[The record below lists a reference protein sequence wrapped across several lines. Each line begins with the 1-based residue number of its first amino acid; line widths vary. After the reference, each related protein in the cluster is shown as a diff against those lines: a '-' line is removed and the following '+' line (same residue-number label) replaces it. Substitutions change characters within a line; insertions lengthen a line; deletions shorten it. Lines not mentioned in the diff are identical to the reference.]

1 MAAQA
6 LTGAYQRD
14 RHRLVERLQ
23 ASGIEDL
30 AILHAFASVPRH
42 RFVPEAVRHR
52 AYANAALP
60 IGHGQTISRPG
71 VHALH
76 LVLCELGGD
85 ERVLEIGTGSGFQT
99 ALLSLLAG
107 EIYSVERIPE
117 LAESA
122 RRALGESGVD
132 GVHLAIGDGSGGWP
146 EAAPFDVILIGAAAP
161 EPPAHLYPQLA
172 PGGRLL
178 VPVGDPENQ
187 ELVRVRAQEGSFNV
201 ETIDNA
207 RFVPLIGE
215 RGW

>member
-1 MAAQA
+1 MAARA

-42 RFVPEAVRHR
+42 RFLPEAVRHR
-52 AYANAALP
+52 AYTNAALP

-76 LVLCELGGD
+76 LALCELGGD

-107 EIYSVERIPE
+107 EVYSIERIPE
-117 LAESA
+117 LAEAA
-122 RRALGESGVD
+122 RQALQETD
-132 GVHLAIGDGSGGWP
+132 AEGVHLLIGDGSGGWP

-172 PGGRLL
+172 PGGRLI
-178 VPVGDPENQ
+178 VPVGDAEHQ
-187 ELVRVRAQEGSFNV
+187 ALVRVRARQGTFDV
-201 ETIDNA
+201 ETIDRA
-207 RFVPLIGE
+207 RFVPLIGA

>member
-1 MAAQA
+1 MATRA
-6 LTGAYQRD
+6 LIGAYQRD

-23 ASGIEDL
+23 SSGIEDL
-30 AILHAFASVPRH
+30 AILHAFASIPRH
-42 RFVPEAVRHR
+42 CFVPEAVRHR
-52 AYANAALP
+52 AYDDDALP

-76 LVLCELGGD
+76 LALSELDGE

-107 EIYSVERIPE
+107 DVYSIERIPA

-122 RRALGESGVD
+122 RKALREAGVD
-132 GVHLAIGDGSGGWP
+132 AVNLAVGDGSGGWP

-161 EPPAHLYPQLA
+161 EPPAHLYRQLA

-178 VPVGDPENQ
+178 VPVGDPEHQ
-187 ELVRVRAQEGSFNV
+187 ELVRVRARESSFEV
-201 ETIDNA
+201 ETIDRA
-207 RFVPLIGE
+207 RFVPLVGE